1 MVPPKKDAFA
11 DIFQSATSSNSSI
24 DRKKNLSDLQK
35 SKVNDGLTSNLN
47 NMSLNGSRPNV
58 SQSNNS
64 NWDQFDIFNT
74 SSASSNVSGSK
85 NGSRVETPL
94 NDPFDIFNDLPSK
107 PSPPP
112 QQTPQQT
119 THSINS
125 IAPQSGNGGNLLDDE
140 FTDAF
145 HPEPVSQPIIEP
157 KPVQPTFEPESSIQY
172 SSTSR
177 PTSRPTPRPR
187 SNEKKDALIAQL
199 IEIGFTDDVANNAI
213 DEVGMD
219 LQACVNFIMS
229 GGKSRPNSNQ
239 PRRDESPKDLNFN
252 EISNDLFN
260 KASSFFNKSKKTVM
274 KNIEQFQQSQNFN
287 GFGGYNNKK
296 DNSVPAWMRNQEKYK
311 SQASE
316 RNPNGED
323 FEDYGDDED
332 NIDHEAIKHFMEAQ
346 RLKDKERNKARYDQL
361 KSKINGRSPSPQK
374 PSVQSNPPLQPSSR
388 VHTPVQR
395 PSPTPELK
403 HESIP
408 TPKSSTPQQS
418 IPQAK
423 EADLLGLNEGLS
435 RAQKFKAQ
443 ASDDITYVSSRRR
456 KPASSPSPS
465 MASTQ
470 KVPRKT
476 TKQPLDQFSQ
486 SDYETGKEKA
496 TKSFSNGDYDD
507 AFLNYTKCLNVLPS
521 THELRIVIL
530 SNLSITLIKL
540 GNYKTAR
547 DHCDEGLSLISKE
560 ELSDTSYLINERPI
574 KSWYTKLLARKAEA
588 LEMMESFIDSL
599 ECYMELIR
607 LGVNDKK
614 VMDAKRRV
622 NNIVNPPPKKAK
634 PVPVSKSTSVS
645 SSNETVNRVKE
656 QNRKQQERESQ
667 KSQLYDEVHSK
678 VFAWSNGKEDN
689 LRTLLIGLP
698 DILPQ
703 SLGFPF
709 LTTKKISLN
718 DLMLPKK
725 VKINYMKV
733 ISSIHPDKLN
743 NLNLKVEEEMLCQSV
758 FITLNKS
765 WDIFKEQ
772 NGIN

>member
-1 MVPPKKDAFA
+1 MAPPKKDAFA

-24 DRKKNLSDLQK
+24 DRRKNLSDLQK
-35 SKVNDGLTSNLN
+35 QKATNGLTNGMNS
-47 NMSLNGSRPNV
+47 MSLNNSRSEV
-58 SQSNNS
+58 SQSNNG
-64 NWDQFDIFNT
+64 NWDQFDIFN
-74 SSASSNVSGSK
+74 ASSVSNSGSN

-94 NDPFDIFNDLPSK
+94 NDPFDIFNELPSK
-107 PSPPP
+107 PTPPK
-112 QQTPQQT
+112 TEE
-119 THSINS
+119 SIHRPVSQPISNLM
-125 IAPQSGNGGNLLDDE
+125 NLLDDE

-145 HPEPVSQPIIEP
+145 HPEPVKQPIIEP
-157 KPVQPTFEPESSIQY
+157 TPVQPVSFTQPQFRES
-172 SSTSR
+172 SR
-177 PTSRPTPRPR
+177 PTSAPTSRSTSTPTSRR
-187 SNEKKDALIAQL
+187 SNEKRDALIAQL

-229 GGKSRPNSNQ
+229 GGKPRPNSNQ
-239 PRRDESPKDLNFN
+239 PRRNESPKDLNFN

-274 KNIEQFQQSQNFN
+274 KNIEQFQHSQNFN
-287 GFGGYNNKK
+287 GFGGFQNKK
-296 DNSVPAWMRNQEKYK
+296 DDIPAWMRNQEKYK

-332 NIDHEAIKHFMEAQ
+332 NIDHEAIKQFMESQ
-346 RLKDKERNKARYDQL
+346 RQKDKERNKARYDQL

-374 PSVQSNPPLQPSSR
+374 SSPTNLQMNTRAQTPVQ
-388 VHTPVQR
+388 TPVQR
-395 PSPTPELK
+395 PTPPPEVK
-403 HESIP
+403 PESRP
-408 TPKSSTPQQS
+408 TPKPTP
-418 IPQAK
+418 PPVK
-423 EADLLGLNEGLS
+423 EVDLLGLSDGLS
-435 RAQKFKAQ
+435 RAQKFKSQGA
-443 ASDDITYVSSRRR
+443 DDITYVSSRRR
-456 KPASSPSPS
+456 KPASTTRSI
-465 MASTQ
+465 
-470 KVPRKT
+470 PRKT

-507 AFLNYTKCLNVLPS
+507 AYLNYTKCLNALPS

-560 ELSDTSYLINERPI
+560 EISDSSYLINEKPI
-574 KSWYTKLLARKAEA
+574 KSWYTKLLSRKAEA
-588 LEMMESFIDSL
+588 LEMMESFNQSL
-599 ECYMELIR
+599 ECYMELIK

-622 NNIVNPPPKKAK
+622 NNIVNPPPKKVK
-634 PVPVSKSTSVS
+634 PVAVSKSSSVS